1 MDKIIFYRGFTIV
14 IKYIRKSINLHKIC
28 IDRWSIVGV
37 YGNSY
42 FCNCNLQNADTKM
55 FNSSIRYEFLIV
67 K

>member
-1 MDKIIFYRGFTIV
+1 M